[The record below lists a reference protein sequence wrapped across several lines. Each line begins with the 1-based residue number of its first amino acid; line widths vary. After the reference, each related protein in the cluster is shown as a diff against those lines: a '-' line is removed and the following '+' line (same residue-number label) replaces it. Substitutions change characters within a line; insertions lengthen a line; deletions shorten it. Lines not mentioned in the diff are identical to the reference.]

1 MDNLPNDLLHKIF
14 GELNINDLISVCFL
28 CNKFNNSIDEL
39 FIEQWINNNGSQ
51 EILTEYK
58 IIETLKYLSEN
69 KRWSKIPL
77 SLSID
82 NSHIVY
88 DYAINNN
95 IKNIKNLGNI
105 QEMTLRIKNINENQF
120 LNNILIKVTK

>member
-1 MDNLPNDLLHKIF
+1 MDNLPNDLLQKIF

-58 IIETLKYLSEN
+58 VLDTLKYLSQN
-69 KRWSKIPL
+69 QRWCKIPIT
-77 SLSID
+77 LSID
-82 NSHIVY
+82 NSRIVY

-120 LNNILIKVTK
+120 LNNILLKVTK

>member
-1 MDNLPNDLLHKIF
+1 MDKLPNELLQKIF
-14 GELNINDLISVCFL
+14 GKLKIDDLISVCFL
-28 CNKFNNSIDEL
+28 CNKFNKSVDDL
-39 FIEQWINNNGSQ
+39 FMEQWAQRNGSQ

-69 KRWSKIPL
+69 QRWSKIPL

-88 DYAINNN
+88 DYAINND

-105 QEMTLRIKNINENQF
+105 QEMTLRIKNIDENQF

>member
-58 IIETLKYLSEN
+58 IIETLKYLSQN
-69 KRWSKIPL
+69 QRWSKIPL

-105 QEMTLRIKNINENQF
+105 QEMTLRIKNIDENQF